1 MADPSIP
8 MARIQQ
14 YIVERCPHCA
24 ERHRFTLGF
33 GRRAV
38 LTFGGA
44 AADAGLICPATGG
57 PIVVELELR
66 ENETYLGPVDPAAGA
81 AVTVALPEPAA
92 AGAAVTQDGGGGE
105 RAEWQK
111 GSRTTALDFCRTM
124 LTTSSGAIPVYTAV
138 LNYVGMKQ
146 ISGSLSGR
154 LSVLPMILFLLASVA
169 FILALVPTLAT
180 VTDERGFREF
190 RDRRLRLLD
199 RYIWTG
205 VTLFVTAMAFSVYVL
220 FSALSTV

>member
-8 MARIQQ
+8 IARIQQ
-14 YIVERCPHCA
+14 YVVERCPHCA

-44 AADAGLICPATGG
+44 ASSAGLTCPTTGG
-57 PIVVELELR
+57 PIAVELELR
-66 ENETYLGPVDPAAGA
+66 ENESYLGPVDPLSGA
-81 AVTVALPEPAA
+81 AMSAALPEPGPA
-92 AGAAVTQDGGGGE
+92 AGTVAAQESGGE

-111 GSRTTALDFCRTM
+111 ASRATALDFCRVM
-124 LTTSSGAIPVYTAV
+124 LTTSSGAIPIYVAV
-138 LNYVGMKQ
+138 LNYVGHEG
-146 ISGSLSGR
+146 ISGSFSGQ
-154 LSVLPMILFLLASVA
+154 LSVLPMVFFLLAAVT

-180 VTDERGFREF
+180 VTDESGFREF

-199 RYIWTG
+199 RYIWSG
-205 VTLFVTAMAFSVYVL
+205 VTLFVAAMAFSVYFL

>member
-1 MADPSIP
+1 MADPTIP
-8 MARIQQ
+8 VARIQQ
-14 YIVERCPHCA
+14 YVVGRCPHCA

-44 AADAGLICPATGG
+44 PSSAGLTCPTTGA

-66 ENETYLGPVDPAAGA
+66 ENETYLGLVDPSAGA
-81 AVTVALPEPAA
+81 AVTVALPEAEA
-92 AGAAVTQDGGGGE
+92 AGTVATQDGDGE
-105 RAEWQK
+105 RAEWRK

-124 LTTSSGAIPVYTAV
+124 LTTSGGAIPVYTAV
-138 LNYVGMKQ
+138 LNYVGIKE
-146 ISGSLSGR
+146 ISGTLNGR
-154 LSVLPMILFLLASVA
+154 LSVLPMVLFLLASVA

-180 VTDERGFREF
+180 VTDESGFREF

-199 RYIWTG
+199 RYIRTG
-205 VTLFVTAMAFSVYVL
+205 VALFVAAMALSVYFL
-220 FSALSTV
+220 FSALGTA

>member
-1 MADPSIP
+1 MVDPSIP
-8 MARIQQ
+8 IARIQQ
-14 YIVERCPHCA
+14 YTVERCPHCT
-24 ERHRFTLGF
+24 ERHRFALGF

-44 AADAGLICPATGG
+44 AASAGLTCPTTGG

-66 ENETYLGPVDPAAGA
+66 ENETYLGPVDPSAGA

-92 AGAAVTQDGGGGE
+92 AGAAVAQDSGGE
-105 RAEWQK
+105 RVEWQK

-138 LNYVGMKQ
+138 LNYVGTKR
-146 ISGSLSGR
+146 ISGSFSGR
-154 LSVLPMILFLLASVA
+154 LSVLPVIFFLLASVA
-169 FILALVPTLAT
+169 FIMALVPTLAA

-199 RYIWTG
+199 RYIWIG
-205 VTLFVTAMAFSVYVL
+205 VTLFVAAMAFSVYFL
-220 FSALSTV
+220 FSALITV

>member
-1 MADPSIP
+1 MSDPTVPI
-8 MARIQQ
+8 ARIQQ
-14 YIVERCPHCA
+14 YTVERCPHCA
-24 ERHRFTLGF
+24 ERHRFALGF

-44 AADAGLICPATGG
+44 AAGAGLTCPTTGG

-66 ENETYLGPVDPAAGA
+66 ENETYLGPVDPSAGA
-81 AVTVALPEPAA
+81 TVTVALPEPAA
-92 AGAAVTQDGGGGE
+92 AGEAVAPDGGGE

-111 GSRTTALDFCRTM
+111 ASRTTALDFCRTM
-124 LTTSSGAIPVYTAV
+124 LATSSGAIPVYTAV
-138 LNYVGMKQ
+138 LNYVGIKG
-146 ISGSLSGR
+146 ISGSFAGR
-154 LSVLPMILFLLASVA
+154 LSVLPMILFLLAGVA

-180 VTDERGFREF
+180 VSDERGFREF

-205 VTLFVTAMAFSVYVL
+205 VTLFVAAMAFSVYFL
-220 FSALSTV
+220 FSALGTV